1 MITQSFDDF
10 DAWADAVSG
19 ASLRLVCDTVEERAW
34 TLGVVPLGD
43 VVLQVATEGGGNLCY
58 GMNTH
63 PGPLV
68 FIPLSLASEHV
79 VNAERLDDGSV
90 FLIPRGSDFRIR
102 IRRRAHAWCSLALPA
117 TGVAAT
123 CAGGR
128 VACAPGSL
136 PRLRDLVGRI
146 GRAIGGYPP
155 GSVAHLA
162 AGRELAAAVGDC
174 LPAAVPDRAATG
186 RPRLDR
192 GRIIRRA
199 MEVIETAPSMPA
211 ARDLAARIGVTE
223 RTLQRTFQETYGV
236 PPKKYLLARELH
248 AVRRVLLAGAPRD
261 RVLADVLARRG
272 IWEFGR
278 FAARYRRQ
286 FGELPSATLR
296 QARG

>member
-58 GMNTH
+58 G
-63 PGPLV
+63 
-68 FIPLSLASEHV
+68 I
-79 VNAERLDDGSV
+79 NAERLDDGSV